1 MDAVDT
7 DDMEVVFTLNAPI
20 NEAEVVTMVRELQ
33 GIVDD
38 ETLLS
43 QLWFIRD
50 PAEALANIRA
60 QREQEGA

>member
-1 MDAVDT
+1 
-7 DDMEVVFTLNAPI
+7 
-20 NEAEVVTMVRELQ
+20 MVRELQ